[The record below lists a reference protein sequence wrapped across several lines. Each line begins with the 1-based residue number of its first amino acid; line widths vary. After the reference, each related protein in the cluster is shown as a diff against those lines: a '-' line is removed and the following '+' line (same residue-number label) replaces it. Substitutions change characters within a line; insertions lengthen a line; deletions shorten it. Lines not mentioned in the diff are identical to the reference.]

1 MLRQFNSITIE
12 LNQVIIIIT
21 IMMYCCWWGEMMTAE
36 DDDDVDVDV
45 DAVDNARFW
54 A

>member
-1 MLRQFNSITIE
+1 MVKKGR
-12 LNQVIIIIT
+12 
-21 IMMYCCWWGEMMTAE
+21 EMMTAE

>member
-1 MLRQFNSITIE
+1 MKKGR
-12 LNQVIIIIT
+12 
-21 IMMYCCWWGEMMTAE
+21 EMMTAE